1 MNYTRQYGIIKYYK
15 RQFDQMCDSVNE
27 LVSLVSDQPGLRE
40 AGASKNEKYATKTPP
55 HQPLSI
61 ICLNLLIIME
71 GFRITPLLEM
81 KMAPKI
87 KKPHDSSYK

>member
-1 MNYTRQYGIIKYYK
+1 MNYTRQYGIIKDYK
-15 RQFDQMCDSVNE
+15 RQFDQMCDSVNAW
-27 LVSLVSDQPGLRE
+27 VSLVSGLRE
-40 AGASKNEKYATKTPP
+40 AGASKKKEKYVTKKTP

-87 KKPHDSSYK
+87 TKPHDSSYK